1 MKDAGNNIDVRRLK
15 VPELKA
21 LLKRIPYTDER
32 KEQLILLDEKSEG
45 LYDD

>member
-21 LLKRIPYTDER
+21 ILKRKSIPYTDER
-32 KEQLILLDEKSEG
+32 KVDFVR
-45 LYDD
+45 

>member
-21 LLKRIPYTDER
+21 ILKRKKYTLHRR
-32 KEQLILLDEKSEG
+32 KKRIVDFVR
-45 LYDD
+45 